1 MFLQLVIGKPPE
13 GWEDLDDDREPFQ
26 LVAALAASLDLPADV
41 VDAKETVRIAGAVCA
56 CRPHR
61 YRLEDAPPGLGAAL
75 AEATRKQKESFD
87 GVLREAAKHLLE
99 GAEIPSRNVEL
110 GRLGL
115 RYRHEAKGGIGW
127 LR

>member
-1 MFLQLVIGKPPE
+1 
-13 GWEDLDDDREPFQ
+13 
-26 LVAALAASLDLPADV
+26 
-41 VDAKETVRIAGAVCA
+41 VCA

-61 YRLEDAPPGLGAAL
+61 LLWEDAPPGLGAAL
-75 AEATRKQKESFD
+75 AEAAKKQKAIFD

-110 GRLGL
+110 GCLGL